1 MRCPMYNAV
10 STPYQGSA
18 KRWKKFTDS
27 ECPEKEKFP
36 GEWKNKNSLQ
46 KLCMMR
52 ALRPDRMT
60 YAVTYVTAS
69 QIAQTSS
76 CASVITTA
84 FKENPLIIT

>member
-1 MRCPMYNAV
+1 MSNF
-10 STPYQGSA
+10 YQGSA

-60 YAVTYVTAS
+60 YAVTYVTTNTTDTTTHHIVQVSLKLHLKRA
-69 QIAQTSS
+69 AQ
-76 CASVITTA
+76 
-84 FKENPLIIT
+84 KGEPLVIIT

>member
-1 MRCPMYNAV
+1 MLIIMRLFELVLEIMVLHTLSPFLKSYLV
-10 STPYQGSA
+10 IVLDLSLQGSA

-60 YAVTYVTAS
+60 YALT
-69 QIAQTSS
+69 
-76 CASVITTA
+76 
-84 FKENPLIIT
+84 